1 LPSKKFDEL
10 VCALP
15 RRHANLLLQLRTGH
29 IPLQAH
35 LARISKAPSPLC
47 PTCQEEPET
56 VAHYLLRCPT
66 YWLHRAVH
74 FVTFGF
80 TGRNLA
86 VLLNSDDA
94 MGPLFKYVNATGR
107 LRRVFGEM

>member
-1 LPSKKFDEL
+1 
-10 VCALP
+10 
-15 RRHANLLLQLRTGH
+15 
-29 IPLQAH
+29 
-35 LARISKAPSPLC
+35 
-47 PTCQEEPET
+47 TCQEEPET

-86 VLLNSDDA
+86 ALLNTDGA
-94 MGPLFKYVNATGR
+94 MGPLFRYVNATGR
-107 LRRVFGEM
+107 LRRIFGEMADLPSQDGQDG